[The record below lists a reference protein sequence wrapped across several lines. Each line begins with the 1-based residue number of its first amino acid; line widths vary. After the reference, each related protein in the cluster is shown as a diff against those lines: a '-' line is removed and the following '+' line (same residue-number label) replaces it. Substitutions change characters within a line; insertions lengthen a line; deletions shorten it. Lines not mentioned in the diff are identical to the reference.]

1 MTILAA
7 AADVLRCFSGTRHD
21 VSVTDLVNLLGMPKS
36 NASRL
41 LRMMRDE
48 GFLEMV
54 GDTKRYRP
62 SLLVNQVGQL
72 YRYAASIV
80 DHADNAVSR
89 VTQLVGHTGYV
100 SVRRGNDVI
109 GVTAHPGTQALRVFM
124 TTGDRIPAFASS
136 TGRVLL
142 ARLSDHEVQELYRDG
157 FVPPSATAPRNVP
170 ELLARLADT
179 RRQGYAESVDE
190 AVRGVRAI
198 SVAVGDPQTGDEA
211 ALCISFPDATVSAEE
226 RQAIVRHLS
235 ESAEQIAALVKD
247 PKFIPVPK

>member
-7 AADVLRCFSGTRHD
+7 AADVLRCFSSTRHD

-41 LRMMRDE
+41 LRTMRDE

-62 SLLVNQVGQL
+62 SLLISQVGQL

-80 DHADNAVSR
+80 DHADNAVSK

-100 SVRRGNDVI
+100 SVRRGQDVI
-109 GVTAHPGTQALRVFM
+109 GVTAHPGTHALRVF
-124 TTGDRIPAFASS
+124 TTIGDRIPAFASS

-142 ARLSDHEVQELYRDG
+142 ARLSDLEVQELYKDG
-157 FVPPSATAPRNVP
+157 FVPPSATSPQNIP
-170 ELLARLADT
+170 DLLARLADT
-179 RRQGYAESVDE
+179 RRQGYAESIDE

-198 SVAVGDPQTGDEA
+198 SVAVGDPRTGDEA
-211 ALCISFPDATVSAEE
+211 ALCISFPDAIVSSEE
-226 RQAIVRHLS
+226 RQVIIRHLRDG
-235 ESAEQIAALVKD
+235 AEQIAALVKD
-247 PKFIPVPK
+247 TKFIPVAK